1 MNRRKI
7 GRFIY
12 YFLGVLL
19 PFLISPFFTA
29 FCDPRQDGL
38 LFIFLSIGFLSHW
51 IARKLAFNFKLINEE
66 KFTSLTFLGSI
77 FLWLSIAFV
86 IACGSIRC
94 PDYSYSIKNTLILG
108 IKECVIRDADNQ
120 TTNFSDSDSFSD
132 KYSDNY
138 NYGGFKIEPIDPKS
152 CYRAKAV
159 SKNETYTWFEIE
171 MDEDTGA
178 VTKTCG
184 DSSKIGCDEGNT
196 W

>member
-38 LFIFLSIGFLSHW
+38 LFIYLSIGFLSHW

-94 PDYSYSIKNTLILG
+94 PDYSASVKNGLMNG
-108 IKECVIRDADNQ
+108 VKECIVRDADNQ
-120 TTNFSDSDSFSD
+120 TTNFSDVISLSGEYFR
-132 KYSDNY
+132 
-138 NYGGFKIEPIDPKS
+138 FEIEPVDINS
-152 CYRAKAV
+152 CYKAKAI
-159 SKNETYTWFEIE
+159 SNHNTQTWFEIDYDPE
-171 MDEDTGA
+171 TGK
-178 VTKTCG
+178 VSRTCG
-184 DSSKIGCDEGNT
+184 DASKSGCEEGNT
-196 W
+196 WK